1 MKGKTLLFVL
11 IFSVLLSACKT
22 KLENVKPP
30 KDVLGKQEMIA
41 LLVDIHLAEALG
53 YMERI
58 NNLEKQELLSA
69 EYGVVLKKHGVS
81 KDLLEKSYDWY
92 LENPSVFE
100 VMYDEVIEQIK
111 IQEQFANDP
120 SEIKEV
126 KDSLGDKEEEFEEI
140 PVNKIIEKNKAL
152 LPPRKKTN

>member
-81 KDLLEKSYDWY
+81 KTLLEKSYDWY

-120 SEIKEV
+120 SEIKEEE
-126 KDSLGDKEEEFEEI
+126 DSLENKTEELKEI
-140 PVNKIIEKNKAL
+140 PAVEIHEMKKPL
-152 LPPRKKTN
+152 LSPSEVTN